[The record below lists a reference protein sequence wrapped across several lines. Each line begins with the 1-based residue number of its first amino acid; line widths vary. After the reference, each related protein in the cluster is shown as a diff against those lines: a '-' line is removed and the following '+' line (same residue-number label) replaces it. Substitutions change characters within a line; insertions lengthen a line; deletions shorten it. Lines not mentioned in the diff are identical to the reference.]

1 MSRELLLILL
11 FTLHWSGVSCCV
23 WDNCAGEEL
32 PQLFTTL
39 HPLFTLIFFWGC
51 EIFSWIRLRSSAFNG
66 DQLRPSMVTSFGLQW
81 WPASSARRPGGFEIR
96 RKKGSTY
103 KDRGI
108 CNPPIK
114 GKAYPLLRIANPQS
128 LNRLGHFLTPDFKS
142 GGTPSGLVVKSGEE
156 WWRGEPTLHL
166 SEPQCLSGFQTIWW
180 RVKSK
185 SESSLFSLFCYL
197 FLSSSFSYLLSP
209 SVFCLLP
216 TCRFLPGNGKKLPW

>member
-1 MSRELLLILL
+1 M
-11 FTLHWSGVSCCV
+11 
-23 WDNCAGEEL
+23 
-32 PQLFTTL
+32 
-39 HPLFTLIFFWGC
+39 
-51 EIFSWIRLRSSAFNG
+51 
-66 DQLRPSMVTSFGLQW
+66 MTSFGLQW

-156 WWRGEPTLHL
+156 VSQLFTSQNPSVYRGFRRFGE
-166 SEPQCLSGFQTIWW
+166 EW
-180 RVKSK
+180 RVKARVVFF
-185 SESSLFSLFCYL
+185 SLLLFFSLFL
-197 FLSSSFSYLLSP
+197 LLLPSFA
-209 SVFCLLP
+209 FCLLP
-216 TCRFLPGNGKKLPW
+216 PPDVSFLAWQWQEIALARGNIVP